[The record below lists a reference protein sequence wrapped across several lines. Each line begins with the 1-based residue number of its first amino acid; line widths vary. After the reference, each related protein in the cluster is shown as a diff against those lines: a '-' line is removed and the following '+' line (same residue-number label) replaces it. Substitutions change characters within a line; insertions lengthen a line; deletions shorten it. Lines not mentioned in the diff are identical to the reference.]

1 MRLATDPT
9 LRQAL
14 HGLYVALFNAKHAC
28 PEDFHGG
35 RLTTIQTAIM
45 GIEDYGWRVVG
56 ITREAL
62 DLLASAD
69 FNKNKL
75 PRQLCRGHI
84 VDRIATTRMLFER
97 EAPLGLEEFF
107 EVFLHNDRT
116 VIMLNMQG
124 HTPGHHSLL
133 VKLKET
139 GNVLITGDLSHFRE
153 NYDSDGVPTFNTDR
167 AASLASIDRFKK
179 IAANLKATVIIQ
191 HDARDVGRL
200 PAFPMAAK

>member
-45 GIEDYGWRVVG
+45 GIENYGWRVVG

-97 EAPLGLEEFF
+97 KAPLGLEEFF

-116 VIMLNMQG
+116 VIMLNKQNG
-124 HTPGHHSLL
+124 HTKPFPDYIKIDNPNAELFPNGSLMSWKHRKKEREYLRHLHAGL
-133 VKLKET
+133 V
-139 GNVLITGDLSHFRE
+139 V
-153 NYDSDGVPTFNTDR
+153 R
-167 AASLASIDRFKK
+167 A
-179 IAANLKATVIIQ
+179 Q
-191 HDARDVGRL
+191 E
-200 PAFPMAAK
+200 

>member
-1 MRLATDPT
+1 MRLATDQT

-14 HGLYVALFNAKHAC
+14 HGLYVALFNAKRAC

-35 RLTTIQTAIM
+35 RLTTIQTAVM

-62 DLLASAD
+62 DLLATQD

-84 VDRIATTRMLFER
+84 TDRIETTRLLFER

-107 EVFLHNDRT
+107 KVFLLNDRT
-116 VIMLNMQG
+116 VIMLNKQND
-124 HTPGHHSLL
+124 HTKPFPDYIKIDNPNAELFPNGSLMSWKHRKKERGYLRQLHAGL
-133 VKLKET
+133 V
-139 GNVLITGDLSHFRE
+139 V
-153 NYDSDGVPTFNTDR
+153 R
-167 AASLASIDRFKK
+167 A
-179 IAANLKATVIIQ
+179 Q
-191 HDARDVGRL
+191 E
-200 PAFPMAAK
+200 